1 MHKALRGGFIF
12 GLTSGVTT
20 TLGLMV
26 GLNSGTHSKLAVTGA
41 IITIAIADAFSDSL
55 GMHLSEESENIKEKA
70 IWEAT
75 LSTFFTKLLFPLTFL
90 IPVLLFSL
98 NNAIIISIAWG
109 MSCIA
114 FFSYVI
120 ARMRN
125 KKPFVVIAEHLL
137 IAAIVV
143 VAAHYLG
150 GLISQ
155 FLA

>member
-12 GLTSGVTT
+12 GLTSAVTT

-26 GLNSGTHSKLAVTGA
+26 GLNSGTHSKLVVTGA

-55 GMHLSEESENIKEKA
+55 GMHLSEESENIKERA

-98 NNAIIISIAWG
+98 TNAIIISIAWG

-114 FFSYVI
+114 FFSYMI
-120 ARMRN
+120 AKIRN
-125 KKPFVVIAEHLL
+125 KKPLIVIAEHLL
-137 IAAIVV
+137 IAVIVV
-143 VAAHYLG
+143 VAAHYFG
-150 GLISQ
+150 GLVSQ
-155 FLA
+155 FFA